1 MLTKLDQSGYEGV
14 YRVEDAAS
22 GLRGYIAVHSTVRGP
37 AAGGLRM
44 RPYAAEAEALEDV
57 LRLSAGMTYKNAAA
71 DLPLGGGKA
80 VIIGDPAKDKTE
92 DLLRAMGRAVQALEG
107 KYWTAEDMGMSPDD
121 MAVLAQETDYVAG
134 LGQGAFASGDPSPVT
149 AAGVLGCMEVAARH
163 AFGSSNL
170 QGKTVAVQGLGHV
183 GMYLAEGLH
192 RAGAKLVVADTNARA
207 VQEAMERFEAVAVAP
222 AAIHGVDADI
232 YAPCAIGGTVNMD
245 TIPEIKAKL
254 ICGAANN
261 QLASRRERMLLA
273 ARDILFAPDYVANG
287 GGIINVAAEILKIE
301 TRAPWVAARLGR
313 LEETMDQILNRAL
326 RNRQTPADVADAL
339 VAERLTINAA

>member
-80 VIIGDPAKDKTE
+80 VIIGDPAKDKSE
-92 DLLRAMGRAVQALEG
+92 ALLRAMGRAVEALEG

-121 MAVLAQETDYVAG
+121 MAVLAQETKYVAG
-134 LGQGAFASGDPSPVT
+134 LGQGDFASGDPSPVT

-192 RAGAKLVVADTNARA
+192 RAGAKLIVADTNARA

-222 AAIHGVDADI
+222 EAIHGVEADI
-232 YAPCAIGGTVNMD
+232 YAPCAIGGTVNMG

-261 QLASRRERMLLA
+261 QLASRRERMLLE
-273 ARDILFAPDYVANG
+273 ARDILYAPDYVANG

-339 VAERLTINAA
+339 VEERLTVKAA